1 MSAPEDGRAPDRL
14 ARQIAFIVEIDKL
27 KQVLRQTFVT
37 DRSRRENSAE
47 HSWHLAMMTLALSEH
62 AARDVDLLR
71 VLKMLLIHDLVEID
85 AGDTFLYDAAAAAG
99 QAAREAAAAER
110 LYGLLPAD
118 QAAELA
124 ALWRE
129 FDSGDGA
136 DARFARA
143 LDQLQPVLL
152 NYHTEGGSWRAHAVR
167 GADVLARKRV
177 IEHGS
182 PSLWRLA
189 EALIQDS
196 IAKGWLR

>member
-1 MSAPEDGRAPDRL
+1 MNAPEDGRAPDRL

-124 ALWRE
+124 AL
-129 FDSGDGA
+129 
-136 DARFARA
+136 
-143 LDQLQPVLL
+143 
-152 NYHTEGGSWRAHAVR
+152 
-167 GADVLARKRV
+167 
-177 IEHGS
+177 
-182 PSLWRLA
+182 
-189 EALIQDS
+189 
-196 IAKGWLR
+196 

>member
-1 MSAPEDGRAPDRL
+1 MTATRDPAGSDRL

-27 KQVLRQTFVT
+27 KQVLRQNVVT
-37 DRSRRENSAE
+37 DRSRRENGAE
-47 HSWHLAMMTLALSEH
+47 HSWHLAAMALILSEH
-62 AARDVDLLR
+62 AAPAVDPLR

-85 AGDTFLYDAAAAAG
+85 AGDTFLYDRAAASD
-99 QAAREAAAAER
+99 QAARETAAAER
-110 LYGLLPAD
+110 LYAMLPAD
-118 QAAELA
+118 QADALK
-124 ALWRE
+124 ALWIE
-129 FDSGDGA
+129 FESGDGP

-167 GADVLARKRV
+167 GADVLAKKRV

-182 PSLWRLA
+182 PTLWRFA
-189 EALIQDS
+189 EALIRDS

>member
-1 MSAPEDGRAPDRL
+1 MTTTEDRL
-14 ARQIAFIVEIDKL
+14 ASQIAFIVEIDKL

-47 HSWHLAMMTLALSEH
+47 HSWHIAAMALTLSEH
-62 AARDVDLLR
+62 AGPGVDPLR

-85 AGDTFLYDAAAAAG
+85 AGDTFLYDRAAAAN

-110 LYGLLPAD
+110 LYALLPAD
-118 QAAELA
+118 QAVALK
-124 ALWRE
+124 ALWVE
-129 FDSGDGA
+129 FEFGDSP

-152 NYHTEGGSWRAHAVR
+152 NYHTEGGSWRAHTVS
-167 GADVLARKRV
+167 GADVLAKKRV

-182 PSLWRLA
+182 PSLWRYA
-189 EALIQDS
+189 ETLIRDS

>member
-1 MSAPEDGRAPDRL
+1 MTMTDDRL
-14 ARQIAFIVEIDKL
+14 ASQIAFIVEIDKL
-27 KQVLRQTFVT
+27 KQVLRQTVVT
-37 DRSRRENSAE
+37 DRSRPENSAE
-47 HSWHLAMMTLALSEH
+47 HSWHIAAMFLILSEH
-62 AARDVDLLR
+62 AGSDVDPLR

-85 AGDTFLYDAAAAAG
+85 AGDTFLYDQAAVSG

-110 LYGLLPAD
+110 LYALLPAD
-118 QAAELA
+118 QATALK

-129 FDSGDGA
+129 FESGDSP

-152 NYHTEGGSWRAHAVR
+152 NYHTEGGSWRAHAVS
-167 GADVLARKRV
+167 GAAVLAKKRV

-182 PSLWRLA
+182 PSLWRYA
-189 EALIQDS
+189 EALIRDS

>member
-1 MSAPEDGRAPDRL
+1 MSAAQDGTQPDRL

-27 KQVLRQTFVT
+27 KQVLRQNLVT
-37 DRSRRENSAE
+37 DRSRRENAAE
-47 HSWHLAMMTLALSEH
+47 HSWHLAMMTLTLSEH
-62 AARDVDLLR
+62 AAPAVDPLR

-85 AGDTFLYDAAAAAG
+85 AGDTFLYDTVAASG

-110 LYGLLPAD
+110 LYALLPID
-118 QAAELA
+118 QAAELV

-129 FDSGDGA
+129 FDSGDGP

-177 IEHGS
+177 IEQGS
-182 PSLWRLA
+182 PSLWRFA

-196 IAKGWLR
+196 IAKGWLL

>member
-129 FDSGDGA
+129 FDSGDGP

>member
-1 MSAPEDGRAPDRL
+1 MNAPEDGRAPDRL

-152 NYHTEGGSWRAHAVR
+152 NYHTEGGSWRAHPVR